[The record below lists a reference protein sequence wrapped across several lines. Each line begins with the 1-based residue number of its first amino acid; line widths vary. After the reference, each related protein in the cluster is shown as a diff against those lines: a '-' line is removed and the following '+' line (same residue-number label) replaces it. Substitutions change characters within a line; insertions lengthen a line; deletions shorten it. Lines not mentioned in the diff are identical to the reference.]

1 MSKDSIATREQ
12 HLESGASEMKV
23 LDKVELDYLAELA
36 KPKSQA
42 RSGPPP
48 RARHHLRPGQR
59 RSRHSRRSQRPNHGK
74 LTIYTCRLLQVV
86 SPHLRRGHRV
96 QPHRMEH
103 RRAQWCVITFISP
116 CLRPTHPTCTSRWP
130 QRTEYRNKTITRIFG
145 GNARYGC
152 YFLALCIFS
161 AGMVRDA
168 L

>member
-1 MSKDSIATREQ
+1 
-12 HLESGASEMKV
+12 MKV

-48 RARHHLRPGQR
+48 RARHHLKPAQR
-59 RSRHSRRSQRPNHGK
+59 RSRHSRRSRRPNNGK

-103 RRAQWCVITFISP
+103 RRAQWCVIITFTRHVYGP
-116 CLRPTHPTCTSRWP
+116 LTLRAHRAVLYAQSTG
-130 QRTEYRNKTITRIFG
+130 TR
-145 GNARYGC
+145 R
-152 YFLALCIFS
+152 
-161 AGMVRDA
+161 
-168 L
+168 